1 MGFWKTFN
9 GLSKPSIFLMMKE
22 MVVIFFVG
30 FSSLSN
36 AQFDHEEQAMEWM
49 ASLQF
54 SKAQELWSH
63 LATEAPVQS
72 SQGLRYAQQAI
83 YCSEKA
89 GNFEQALF
97 WSRNVIHMKLAS
109 LVDLKIHVKLLRRL
123 RPANEVRQFLIAARQ
138 DFPEIDDFD
147 DLVAFNSRL
156 DEMKGDS
163 IDCIV
168 ERLRPHA
175 KAAEYAVTPY
185 GSGLVYCTTEVGAG
199 IAPFK
204 DGWSGSYFTGIRII
218 EDTQDPEQVFSFWQ
232 RLRGQDLFVEMGK
245 ARRHDGPVDFNQ
257 KQTFAVLTRNQMQSD
272 TLEEKSIARLA
283 LEFFRK
289 RSSGWEPAP
298 SFPWNSAD
306 YSCGHA
312 VFDTNGD
319 VIFASD
325 MPGGFGGM
333 DLYHS
338 RWENDAWSKPENL
351 GSIVN
356 SAGNEVFPFVSEI
369 ENLYFASDG
378 YLGLGGLEIF
388 ALPNG
393 SKQIERLGS
402 PINSPAD
409 DFGFRIDERKGEGWL
424 SSNRQNTVDA
434 IYRVSGVP
442 KAGEVEVEVRAC
454 DGTAVSRAVV
464 SLEDQNSGLIR
475 MGRTD
480 ENGRCTMFGTL
491 GGDYELML
499 LPFRGMNSPPSQ
511 SLSPNDSVTRVILDM
526 SFASKENTLLVLD
539 EYSQPMQNAFLK
551 FETSNGEG
559 AQFVT
564 DSSGH
569 FDWSAP
575 SQAEDFVSVV
585 VTSINYQDNEH
596 VFDAPP
602 PGCLISI
609 QDTLRMLPWAD
620 AVERIDLKNV
630 LYDLGSAVLRQ
641 ESKVELDKLVQYMKK
656 KDDIRVELSSH
667 TDCRDDRV
675 SNMQLSQ
682 SRAEN
687 CVAYIIGQGISNDR
701 IIAKGYGETRL
712 LNSCSD
718 QEACGCTP
726 LEEYD
731 CMPCSDALHQ
741 QNRRTELRLL
751 AKKE

>member
-1 MGFWKTFN
+1 
-9 GLSKPSIFLMMKE
+9 MKE

-30 FSSLSN
+30 FSSLAN
-36 AQFDHEEQAMEWM
+36 AQFNHEEQAMEWM

-54 SKAQELWSH
+54 SKAQELWSY
-63 LATEAPVQS
+63 LATQAPVQS

-89 GNFEQALF
+89 GDFEHALF
-97 WSRNVIHMKLAS
+97 WSQNVTNMNLAS
-109 LVDLKIHVKLLRRL
+109 LADLQNHVKLLRRL
-123 RPANEVRQFLIAARQ
+123 RSAKEVRQFLSTVRQ
-138 DFPEIDDFD
+138 KFPEFDDYD
-147 DLVAFNSRL
+147 DLVAFNDRI
-156 DEMKGDS
+156 EEIEGDS
-163 IDCIV
+163 IDCFV
-168 ERLRPHA
+168 GRLRPHA
-175 KAAEYAVTPY
+175 TAAEYAVTPY
-185 GSGLVYCTTEVGAG
+185 GEGLLFCTTEVGAG

-204 DGWSGSYFTGIRII
+204 DGWSDSYFTDIRRIK
-218 EDTQDPEQVFSFWQ
+218 DPLDSEQIFSFWE
-232 RLRGQDLFVEMGK
+232 RLRGEDLFVDFGK

-257 KQTFAVLTRNQMQSD
+257 KQTFAVLTRNQTQLN
-272 TLEEKSIARLA
+272 TFGEGLIARLE

-289 RSSGWEPAP
+289 RSTGWEPATP
-298 SFPWNSAD
+298 FPWNSGD

-312 VFDTNGD
+312 VFDANGD

-325 MPGGFGGM
+325 MPGGLGGM
-333 DLYHS
+333 DLYHA
-338 RWENDAWSKPENL
+338 RWENDDWSKPMNL

-369 ENLYFASDG
+369 GNLYFASDG
-378 YLGLGGLEIF
+378 FLGLGGLEIF
-388 ALPNG
+388 ALSNG
-393 SKQIERLGS
+393 SNQIERLGA
-402 PINSPAD
+402 PINSPSD

-424 SSNRQNTVDA
+424 SSNRQDMIDA
-434 IYRVSGVP
+434 IYRVSGFP
-442 KAGEVEVEVRAC
+442 KAGQVEVEVRAC
-454 DGTAVSRAVV
+454 DGTAVSNAVV
-464 SLEDQNSGLIR
+464 SLEDLNTGLIR
-475 MGRTD
+475 TERTD
-480 ENGRCTMFGTL
+480 ENGRCAMFGTL
-491 GGDYELML
+491 GRDYELML

-511 SLSPNDSVTRVILDM
+511 SRTLSDSVTLVILDM
-526 SFASKENTLLVLD
+526 SFASKENTLIVLD
-539 EYSQPMQNAFLK
+539 EHSQPMQNAFLK
-551 FETSNGEG
+551 FEKSNGES

-602 PGCLISI
+602 PGCLVSI
-609 QDTLRMLPWAD
+609 RDTLRMLPWD
-620 AVERIDLKNV
+620 DSVERIDLKNV
-630 LYDLGSAVLRQ
+630 LYDLGSAVLRM

-656 KDDIRVELSSH
+656 KVDIRVELSSH

-687 CVAYIIGQGISNDR
+687 CVAYIIGKGISNDR

-718 QEACGCTP
+718 QEACGCAP
-726 LEEYD
+726 PEEDD
-731 CMPCSDALHQ
+731 CMACSDALHQ

-751 AKKE
+751 AKEE